1 MDGPI
6 TIDSARCAHET
17 VDGETMVIDTTT
29 GHLLLLGGIGVHLW
43 EHLRRTTTRDHLVS
57 MVTGR
62 YGALAGAEASAFV
75 DELAAS
81 GLVIAGP
88 PGDGVASVDAAP
100 DADGSTGPEWPAEF
114 ESPVLERFEDIADI
128 MAMDP
133 IHEVDTS
140 LGWPT
145 AGTGPVE

>member
-29 GHLLLLGGIGVHLW
+29 GHLLLLGGIAVHLW
-43 EHLRRTTTRDHLVS
+43 EHLRQPTTRDHLVS
-57 MVTGR
+57 MVAHR
-62 YGALAGAEASAFV
+62 YGEPAGAAAGQFVDALAS
-75 DELAAS
+75 D
-81 GLVIAGP
+81 GLV
-88 PGDGVASVDAAP
+88 VAADTAP
-100 DADGSTGPEWPAEF
+100 DVDGPTGPEWPAQF
-114 ESPVLERFEDIADI
+114 EAPVLERFEDIADI